1 MGKKGLSLEE
11 KRQRILAIYYDTKTV
26 YNLKEIEKI
35 GAKKGVVFQ
44 TIKDVNQSLVDD
56 NLVETERI
64 GAGAFFWAFPS
75 KGLTTRSNL
84 IQGLDSGNEKLK
96 LQIEEVKAKIQAE
109 KAKRESEDGK
119 REENLKKL

>member
-11 KRQRILAIYYDTKTV
+11 KRTKILEIYLDNKEV

-56 NLVETERI
+56 NLVQFDKI
-64 GAGAFFWAFPS
+64 GSGAFFWSLPS
-75 KGLTTRSNL
+75 MAYQNRMNLLSN
-84 IQGLDSGNEKLK
+84 QQTHVTSLK
-96 LQIEEVKAKIQAE
+96 M
-109 KAKRESEDGK
+109 
-119 REENLKKL
+119 